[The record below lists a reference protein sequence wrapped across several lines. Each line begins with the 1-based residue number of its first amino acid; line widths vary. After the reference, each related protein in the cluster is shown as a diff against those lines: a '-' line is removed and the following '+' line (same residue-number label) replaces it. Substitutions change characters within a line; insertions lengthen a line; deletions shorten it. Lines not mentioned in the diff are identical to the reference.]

1 MSSPQPPAGEPP
13 AGSGTA
19 RPAPDSAAGPA
30 HAASRTR
37 RLRWLLPAL
46 LVLVW
51 IGLGGPL
58 GSFAG
63 KLSEVQTNDN
73 ASFLPTSAE
82 STQVNE
88 IAAGFTEDELLPA
101 VVVWEFDQPVTEADL
116 ATVTDRTAEIAQ
128 VEGVVAEPSP
138 PIPAEDGQA
147 VQVVVPLDA
156 DGGEA
161 LATWVEEIRDIV
173 GGTPGAEVYV
183 TGPAGVLADFTE
195 AFGEIDGLLLVVA
208 LSVVLVILLIVYRSP
223 ILPFVVLFTALLALG
238 AAAATVYAL
247 ADAGV
252 LTLNGQS
259 QGILFILVVGAAT
272 DYSLLLVARYRE
284 ELRDHESRYTAIR
297 RALRGAIEPIL
308 ASGITVILGLLA
320 LLFSELNSNRGL
332 GPVASIGIAFSMLA
346 ALTFLPAAL
355 ALLGRAAFW
364 PFRPTYGS
372 EHTDVRGIWAAVARL
387 VGRRARVVWIVTALG
402 LGVLAAF
409 LPTFKA
415 DGVAQTD
422 FFLAQVESVD
432 GQEALARH
440 FAAGSGSP
448 AQVVAPEADLD
459 AVLEVVVAD
468 PGVSEAA
475 PQVAGPPG
483 PGSEPQV
490 VDGEVL
496 INATLVDQ
504 ADSLAAEET
513 VRRLRA
519 DLDAVSEQAL
529 VGGQTAIQLD
539 TVETAQRDLRVIIPI
554 VLLTIFVVLAILLR
568 SLVAPLVLL
577 VANLL
582 SFAATIGA
590 AAIVFNEVI
599 GWPGSD
605 PAVPLYAF
613 VFLVALGIDY
623 SIFLTTRVREES
635 AKRGTRPGILKGL
648 AVTGGVITSAGIVLA
663 ATFSALAVL
672 PILFLAQIAF
682 LVAFGVLVD
691 TLIVRSL
698 LVPAL
703 AYDIGPRFWWP
714 SALSRR
720 PQPKAAPPAAG
731 EQEPVPVP

>member
-1 MSSPQPPAGEPP
+1 MS
-13 AGSGTA
+13 TA
-19 RPAPDSAAGPA
+19 EPA
-30 HAASRTR
+30 HATPSRTR
-37 RLRWLLPAL
+37 QVLRWLLPAAI
-46 LVLVW
+46 VLVW
-51 IGLGGPL
+51 LAVGGPL

-63 KLSEVQTNDN
+63 QLSEVQSNDN
-73 ASFLPTSAE
+73 ASFLPASAE
-82 STQVNE
+82 STRVNE
-88 IAAGFTEDELLPA
+88 IAADFTEQELLPA
-101 VVVWEFDQPVTEADL
+101 VVVWEFDEPVTEEQLGQVASQAGELAD
-116 ATVTDRTAEIAQ
+116 VS
-128 VEGVVAEPSP
+128 GVVGEPSP

-156 DGGEA
+156 DGGER
-161 LATWVEEIRDIV
+161 LATWVEEMRGLVDGI
-173 GGTPGAEVYV
+173 PGADVYV

-208 LSVVLVILLIVYRSP
+208 LSVVLLILLVVYRSP
-223 ILPFVVLFTALLALG
+223 ILPFVVLVNALLALG
-238 AAAATVYAL
+238 AASATVYAL

-284 ELRDHESRYTAIR
+284 ELRDHASRFTAIR
-297 RALRGAIEPIL
+297 KALRGAVEPIV
-308 ASGITVILGLLA
+308 ASGVTVILGLLA
-320 LLFSELNSNRGL
+320 LLFSDLNSNRGL

-355 ALLGRAAFW
+355 VLLGRAAFW
-364 PFRPTYGS
+364 PFRPAYGS
-372 EHTDVRGIWAAVARL
+372 PHSDVRGIWAAVARL
-387 VGRRARVVWIVTALG
+387 VGRRARLVWIVTAIG
-402 LGVLAAF
+402 LGALAAF
-409 LPTFKA
+409 LPAFRA
-415 DGVAQTD
+415 DGVSQTD
-422 FFLAQVESVD
+422 FFLTSVESVE

-440 FAAGSGSP
+440 FPAGSGSP
-448 AQVVAPEADLD
+448 AQVVAPEAEVA
-459 AVLEVVVAD
+459 AVLEVVSAD
-468 PGVSEAA
+468 PGVAEAS

-483 PGSEPQV
+483 SDAEPVV

-496 INATLVDQ
+496 VDATLVDQ
-504 ADSLAAEET
+504 ADSEAAEET
-513 VRRLRA
+513 VRRLRV
-519 DLDAVSEQAL
+519 DLDEVSSEAL
-529 VGGQTAIQLD
+529 VGGQTALQLD
-539 TVETAQRDLRVIIPI
+539 TTETARRDLRVIIPI
-554 VLLTIFVVLAILLR
+554 VLATIFVVLALLLR

-577 VANLL
+577 VANVL

-590 AAIVFNEVI
+590 AAIVFNEVLD
-599 GWPGSD
+599 WPGSD

-635 AKRGTRPGILKGL
+635 IKCGTRPGILKGL

-682 LVAFGVLVD
+682 LVAFGVLLD
-691 TLIVRSL
+691 TLVVRSL

-714 SALSRR
+714 SRLSRESAAV
-720 PQPKAAPPAAG
+720 AAPPSD
-731 EQEPVPVP
+731 EPEPVTVR